1 MRVAILT
8 SSRADFGIY
17 LPLLKKMQGDSF
29 FDLEIIAFGTHLS
42 KRHGYTI
49 DEIIKNGFSVEHKID
64 TLIEGDTPVDIN
76 NSIAKTFSKFGVFW
90 DFNKYDLVLC
100 LGDRYEMFA
109 AVLAGI
115 SFGVNFAHIHAGEK
129 TMGAI
134 DNVFR
139 HSISHSAELFFTSTL
154 DYSKRVQELVDDI
167 NLSNIVCVGALSLDT
182 LFNFEPFTI
191 NEMATKFGIN
201 FTKTDKTIL
210 TTFHPETV
218 NYEAN
223 EKYAMELV
231 NLISNDLKNQYI
243 ITMPNAD
250 ASGNAIR
257 EIFLTNFKD
266 INNVRLVENLG
277 TKGYFSAMHYCNLL
291 MGNTSSGIIEAAS
304 FKKYV
309 INIGD
314 RQKGRLHGDNVID
327 CEINSISIKELI
339 DDLLLKGDW
348 EGGNIYYSGGAADKI
363 IQKLKSI

>member
-17 LPLLKKMQGDSF
+17 LPLLKKLKADSF

-49 DEIIKNGFSVEHKID
+49 EEIVKNGFSVEHKID
-64 TLIEGDTPVDIN
+64 TLIDGDTPIDIN
-76 NSIAKTFSKFGVFW
+76 NSIAKTFTKFAVFW
-90 DFNKYDLVLC
+90 NLNKYNLVLC

-115 SFGVNFAHIHAGEK
+115 SFGINFAHIHAGEK

-139 HSISHSAELFFTSTL
+139 HSISHSAGLFFTSTI

-167 NLSNIVCVGALSLDT
+167 NPDNIVCVGALSLDT
-182 LFNFEPFTI
+182 LLNFEPFTVD
-191 NEMATKFGIN
+191 EMSSKFRIN
-201 FTKTDKTIL
+201 FSKTRKTIL

-223 EKYAMELV
+223 VKYALELV
-231 NLISNDLKNQYI
+231 NLISNDLKNQYL

-257 EIFLTNFKD
+257 EIFLTNFKG
-266 INNVRLVENLG
+266 INNVILVENLG

-314 RQKGRLHGDNVID
+314 RQKGRLHGDNVFN
-327 CEINSISIKELI
+327 CEISSISIKDLLEN
-339 DDLLLKGDW
+339 LLLKGDW
-348 EGGNIYYSGGAADKI
+348 EGDNIYYSGGAADKI
-363 IQKLKSI
+363 IQKLKSM